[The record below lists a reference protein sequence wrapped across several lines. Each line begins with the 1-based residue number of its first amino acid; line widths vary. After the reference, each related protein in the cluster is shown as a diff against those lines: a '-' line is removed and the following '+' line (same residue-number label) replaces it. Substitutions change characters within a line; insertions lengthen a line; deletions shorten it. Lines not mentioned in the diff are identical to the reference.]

1 MPLFLTEIFYF
12 FSTGAGAEEGPEAA
26 YGREEELELARKGSE
41 NVFDPEGILD
51 DDEDME
57 ISTDDKET
65 QTGNL
70 SVDVK
75 DYATQGNLRAVVK
88 SAGSQTGR
96 RLQKMS
102 MDDPDLIRS
111 GHYLSIRAGRKA
123 ADITTAIGS
132 TGRGEGVRMKVE
144 QGGFCYARD
153 RRILKTT
160 IRYRADEMMV
170 VSCSFE
176 PGSMTCTNCEQ
187 RGKHSVVNSI
197 EGGPVVFIGTDQH
210 FPAVLPSL
218 DEGSCMSIVR
228 VEDGGIRDIAWMIID
243 ILSGISLPPRS
254 TVLIGSASR
263 ISAKGIQ
270 TYGEDMAWSIRV
282 LREKLGE
289 GLTVSALV
297 PILINGVNN
306 PSLVRGV
313 AEAECGFEGLVGP
326 DGALMRRTRAVLLQE
341 MERQGRGLVLAPEE
355 NMVCMPDRLVEFN
368 RVPIA
373 LMGWRTM
380 AEQLAPFPQEAE
392 ERMVMS
398 MRDELEANFGVKV
411 SRNLD
416 LRRAETGAGAAD
428 YVIIG
433 GSNGGNLG
441 AILKKKGRSVIDLT
455 EKGFRIK
462 KGTAEKLEKQIVD
475 SVTEDMV
482 VICMATDS
490 SHYFCEDEEG
500 AR

>member
-1 MPLFLTEIFYF
+1 
-12 FSTGAGAEEGPEAA
+12 
-26 YGREEELELARKGSE
+26 
-41 NVFDPEGILD
+41 VFDPEGILD

-65 QTGNL
+65 QTRNL
-70 SVDVK
+70 SGDVK
-75 DYATQGNLRAVVK
+75 DYATQVNLRAAVK

-102 MDDPDLIRS
+102 TDNPDLIRS
-111 GHYLSIRAGRKA
+111 GQYLSIRAGRKA

-132 TGRGEGVRMKVE
+132 AGRGEGVRMKVE
-144 QGGFCYARD
+144 EGGFCNAGD

-160 IRYRADEMMV
+160 IRYRADEMM
-170 VSCSFE
+170 
-176 PGSMTCTNCEQ
+176 PA
-187 RGKHSVVNSI
+187 
-197 EGGPVVFIGTDQH
+197 VFIGTDQH

-228 VEDGGIRDIAWMIID
+228 VEDGGIRNIAWTIID

-254 TVLIGSASR
+254 TVLIGSASS

-270 TYGEDMAWSIRV
+270 TYGEDVAWRIKV

-289 GLTVSALV
+289 GVTVSALV
-297 PILINGVNN
+297 PILVTGVNN

-313 AEAECGFEGLVGP
+313 AEAECWFEGLIGI

-341 MERQGRGLVLAPEE
+341 MERQERGLVLAPKE

-416 LRRAETGAGAAD
+416 LRRADTGAGAAD

-441 AILKKKGRSVIDLT
+441 AILKKKGRGVIDLT

-462 KGTAEKLEKQIVD
+462 EGTAEKLEKQIVD

-482 VICMATDS
+482 VIFMATDS
-490 SHYFCEDEEG
+490 SLYFCEDEEG
-500 AR
+500 ARYLPKKGADE